1 MKRCNFNIALLWCS
15 LYSIMQVIM
24 VEMSEFL
31 EVCEIGSKNTVEM
44 TDTKQIIV
52 LGFYE
57 EEHE

>member
-1 MKRCNFNIALLWCS
+1 
-15 LYSIMQVIM
+15 M